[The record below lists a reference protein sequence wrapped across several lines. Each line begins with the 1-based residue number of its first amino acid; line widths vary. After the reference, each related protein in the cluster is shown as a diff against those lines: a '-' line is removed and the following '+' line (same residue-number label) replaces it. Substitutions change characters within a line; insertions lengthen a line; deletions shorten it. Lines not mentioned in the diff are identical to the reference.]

1 MAQILHAPGIH
12 KTKREGGMNWRPPR
26 MEYLVA
32 AIESLFNDDFPDG
45 LWLALFAVG
54 RRLGSG
60 ASCLQCHCR
69 GEDVFLFFDCVRNNL
84 NKSSDCRGGI
94 CLAPA
99 A

>member
-1 MAQILHAPGIH
+1 MAHILHATGIDN
-12 KTKREGGMNWRPPR
+12 TKREGGMNRRPPR

-32 AIESLFNDDFPDG
+32 AIESLFNDDFSDG

-60 ASCLQCHCR
+60 APCLQCHCR
-69 GEDVFLFFDCVRNNL
+69 GKDVFLFFDCVRNNL